1 MSSNNYNEMG
11 GGSEVTPSRTTM
23 VNVIAP
29 ATLPEGYTFEAII
42 SDRTFTV
49 TVPVGGVTEGQTF
62 LAPLP
67 PNEEDVGARVVVPTG
82 KWKDG
87 IFGCLNVGVCHPHLC
102 CALIC
107 TQVAM
112 AQVMKRM
119 KLTWTG
125 EPGEDHSTANTF
137 KIVMTIVVAYCI
149 YSVAL
154 DLVSPSL
161 LNPDA
166 FDDDMESSPEI
177 ALAKIIGSLLFTFY
191 SIYSLCRTRQSVRE
205 KFHIP
210 EENCCGC
217 EDLCCSLFCS
227 CCTAAQMARHTG
239 EYETYPGM
247 CCTETGLPSN
257 APVVV

>member
-1 MSSNNYNEMG
+1 MATNQYNEMG
-11 GGSEVTPSRTTM
+11 GEVSPRTTM

-49 TVPVGGVTEGQTF
+49 TVPPGGVTEGQTF

-67 PNEEDVGARVVVPTG
+67 PNEEDNGPRVVVQTG
-82 KWKDG
+82 RWKDG
-87 IFGCLNVGVCHPHLC
+87 LLGCFNAGICHPHLC
-102 CALIC
+102 CALWC
-107 TQVAM
+107 TQISM

-119 KLTWTG
+119 KLTWLG
-125 EPGEDHSTANTF
+125 EPGEDHSTSNTF
-137 KIVMTIVVAYCI
+137 KIVMTIVVAYFI
-149 YSVAL
+149 YSVSL
-154 DLVSPSL
+154 DAVSPSL

-166 FDDDMESSPEI
+166 DEEEQSPAI
-177 ALAKIIGSLLFTFY
+177 AAAKLIGSLLFVTY
-191 SIYSLCRTRQSVRE
+191 SIYSLCKTRQSVRE

-210 EENCCGC
+210 EEHCCGC

-257 APVVV
+257 APAVV